1 MRFER
6 LCCAIIGL
14 LTFFSACKKDS
25 NTVSLDPNFYIV
37 NGGVADSAQTLILFS
52 SSDTMVYNVVISSTY
67 YLSSKALVTV
77 GVSDEARVSYNSRF
91 NKDYQPM
98 PAGAYSFKDT
108 ITATTSS
115 VYDTIP
121 VSIYRHALSPDKEY
135 MLPIKI
141 LDASGHKIDTASSI
155 IYLHTVSS
163 PFAGIYNSS
172 GTKTL
177 YNGDA
182 ADSSVNSIDTFT
194 LTKSLMPIDSNLS
207 QLDYADLGS
216 NGWKYKLS
224 FSSDIPGNPPE
235 FTIGANDVIL
245 SSVQSSSFK
254 ILNSV
259 YNSTTKAIYIKSSY
273 KNTSGNER
281 IIEETLT
288 LK

>member
-108 ITATTSS
+108 TTSTTSS

-182 ADSSVNSIDTFT
+182 ADSSVDTTISFS
-194 LTKSLMPIDSNLS
+194 LTKSLVPVDVATSEI
-207 QLDYADLGS
+207 DYADLGA
-216 NGWKYKLS
+216 NGWKYIIG
-224 FSSDIPGNPPE
+224 FSPETGLFTVKANP
-235 FTIGANDVIL
+235 V
-245 SSVQSSSFK
+245 

-259 YNSTTKAIYIKSSY
+259 ESGSFEVLSSTFDPVTKVVYIKTSY
-273 KNTSGNER
+273 KNLSGNQR
-281 IIEETLT
+281 IVEESLT
-288 LK
+288 LH

>member
-182 ADSSVNSIDTFT
+182 ADSSVDTTISFS
-194 LTKSLMPIDSNLS
+194 LTKSLVPVDVATSEI
-207 QLDYADLGS
+207 DYADLGA
-216 NGWKYKLS
+216 NGWKYIIG
-224 FSSDIPGNPPE
+224 FSPE
-235 FTIGANDVIL
+235 TGLFTV
-245 SSVQSSSFK
+245 
-254 ILNSV
+254 
-259 YNSTTKAIYIKSSY
+259 KATPLY
-273 KNTSGNER
+273 
-281 IIEETLT
+281 
-288 LK
+288 

>member
-182 ADSSVNSIDTFT
+182 ADSSVDTTISFA
-194 LTKSLMPIDSNLS
+194 LTKSLVPVDVATSEI
-207 QLDYADLGS
+207 DYADLGA
-216 NGWKYKLS
+216 NGWKYIIG
-224 FSSDIPGNPPE
+224 FSPETGLFTVKANP
-235 FTIGANDVIL
+235 V
-245 SSVQSSSFK
+245 

-259 YNSTTKAIYIKSSY
+259 ESGSFEVLSSTFDPVTKVVYIKTSY
-273 KNTSGNER
+273 KNLSGNQR
-281 IIEETLT
+281 IVEESLT
-288 LK
+288 LH

>member
-108 ITATTSS
+108 TTSTTSS

-182 ADSSVNSIDTFT
+182 ADSSVDTTISFS
-194 LTKSLMPIDSNLS
+194 LIKSLVPVDVATSEI
-207 QLDYADLGS
+207 DYADLGA
-216 NGWKYKLS
+216 NGWKYIMG
-224 FSSDIPGNPPE
+224 FSPE
-235 FTIGANDVIL
+235 TGLFTIKANPV
-245 SSVQSSSFK
+245 

-259 YNSTTKAIYIKSSY
+259 ESGSFEVLSSTFDPVTKVVYIKTSY
-273 KNTSGNER
+273 KNLSGNQR
-281 IIEETLT
+281 IVEESLT
-288 LK
+288 LH

>member
-182 ADSSVNSIDTFT
+182 ADSSVDTTISFS
-194 LTKSLMPIDSNLS
+194 LTKSLVPVDVATSEI
-207 QLDYADLGS
+207 DYADLGA
-216 NGWKYKLS
+216 NGWKYIIG
-224 FSSDIPGNPPE
+224 FSPETGLFTVKANP
-235 FTIGANDVIL
+235 V
-245 SSVQSSSFK
+245 

-259 YNSTTKAIYIKSSY
+259 ESGAFEVLSSTFDPVTKVVYIKTSY
-273 KNTSGNER
+273 KNLSGNQR
-281 IIEETLT
+281 IVEESLT
-288 LK
+288 LQ

>member
-1 MRFER
+1 MRFES

-182 ADSSVNSIDTFT
+182 ADSSVDTTISFS
-194 LTKSLMPIDSNLS
+194 LTKSLVPVDVATSEI
-207 QLDYADLGS
+207 DYADLGA
-216 NGWKYKLS
+216 NGWKYIIG
-224 FSSDIPGNPPE
+224 FSPETGLFTVKANP
-235 FTIGANDVIL
+235 V
-245 SSVQSSSFK
+245 

-259 YNSTTKAIYIKSSY
+259 ESGSFEVLSSTFDPVTKVVYIKTSY
-273 KNTSGNER
+273 KNLSGNQR
-281 IIEETLT
+281 IVEESLT
-288 LK
+288 LH

>member
-67 YLSSKALVTV
+67 YLSSTALVTV

-182 ADSSVNSIDTFT
+182 ADSSVDTTISFS
-194 LTKSLMPIDSNLS
+194 LTKSLVPVDVATSEI
-207 QLDYADLGS
+207 DYADLGA
-216 NGWKYKLS
+216 NGWKYIIG
-224 FSSDIPGNPPE
+224 FSPETGLFTVKANP
-235 FTIGANDVIL
+235 V
-245 SSVQSSSFK
+245 

-259 YNSTTKAIYIKSSY
+259 ESGSFEVLSSTFDPVTKVVYIKTSY
-273 KNTSGNER
+273 KNLSGNQR
-281 IIEETLT
+281 IVEESLT
-288 LK
+288 LH

>member
-182 ADSSVNSIDTFT
+182 ADSSVDTTISFS
-194 LTKSLMPIDSNLS
+194 LTKSLVPVDVATSEI
-207 QLDYADLGS
+207 DYADLGA
-216 NGWKYKLS
+216 NGWKYIIG
-224 FSSDIPGNPPE
+224 FSPETGLFTVKANP
-235 FTIGANDVIL
+235 V
-245 SSVQSSSFK
+245 

-259 YNSTTKAIYIKSSY
+259 ESGAFEVLSSTFDPVTKVVYIKTSY
-273 KNTSGNER
+273 KNLSGNQR
-281 IIEETLT
+281 IVEESLT
-288 LK
+288 LH

>member
-182 ADSSVNSIDTFT
+182 ADSSVDTTISFS
-194 LTKSLMPIDSNLS
+194 LTKSLVPVDVATSEI
-207 QLDYADLGS
+207 DYADLGA
-216 NGWKYKLS
+216 NGWKYIIG
-224 FSSDIPGNPPE
+224 FSPETGLFTVKANP
-235 FTIGANDVIL
+235 V
-245 SSVQSSSFK
+245 

-259 YNSTTKAIYIKSSY
+259 ESGSFEVLSSTFDPVTKVVYIKTSY
-273 KNTSGNER
+273 KNLSGNQR
-281 IIEETLT
+281 IVEESLT
-288 LK
+288 LH

>member
-182 ADSSVNSIDTFT
+182 ADSSVDTTISFS
-194 LTKSLMPIDSNLS
+194 LTKSLVPVDVATSEI
-207 QLDYADLGS
+207 DYADLGA
-216 NGWKYKLS
+216 NGWKYIMG
-224 FSSDIPGNPPE
+224 FSPE
-235 FTIGANDVIL
+235 TGLFTIKANPV
-245 SSVQSSSFK
+245 

-259 YNSTTKAIYIKSSY
+259 ESGAFEVLSSTFDPVTKVVYIKTSY
-273 KNTSGNER
+273 KNLSGNQR
-281 IIEETLT
+281 IVEESLT
-288 LK
+288 LH